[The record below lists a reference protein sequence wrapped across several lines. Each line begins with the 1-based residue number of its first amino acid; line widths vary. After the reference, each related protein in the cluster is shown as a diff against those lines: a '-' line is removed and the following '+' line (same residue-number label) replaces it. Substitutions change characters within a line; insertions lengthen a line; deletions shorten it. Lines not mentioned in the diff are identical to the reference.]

1 MRVQPNIHC
10 SIVQMDRRCSLLAL
24 GRRAFCQKDPRLNSP
39 PSSQPPMLLVVEFEK
54 NYIRETILC
63 LLVGG
68 EYMGVLPG
76 PPGQRAKSKH
86 HSVYAAMRG
95 CKHQPLSGVA
105 L

>member
-1 MRVQPNIHC
+1 
-10 SIVQMDRRCSLLAL
+10 
-24 GRRAFCQKDPRLNSP
+24 
-39 PSSQPPMLLVVEFEK
+39 MLLVVEFEK
-54 NYIRETILC
+54 NYIREAILC

-76 PPGQRAKSKH
+76 PPGQRAKTKH
-86 HSVYAAMRG
+86 HSVYTAMWG

>member
-1 MRVQPNIHC
+1 
-10 SIVQMDRRCSLLAL
+10 
-24 GRRAFCQKDPRLNSP
+24 
-39 PSSQPPMLLVVEFEK
+39 MLLVVGFEK

-76 PPGQRAKSKH
+76 PPGQSAS
-86 HSVYAAMRG
+86 
-95 CKHQPLSGVA
+95 PLSVHCYVG